1 MGLLQVAMA
10 IVSYAIM
17 LYMMVLFARFI
28 LDLIPMF
35 SRDWRPKGLG
45 LVFAEFIFTITDP
58 PLKFVRKLVKPIRL
72 GAVQLDLSFMI
83 VMIVCL
89 FAYRITF
96 SLAA

>member
-1 MGLLQVAMA
+1 MNLFQIAMA
-10 IVSYAIM
+10 IVNFAIM
-17 LYMMVLFARFI
+17 LYMMALFARFI

-58 PLKFVRKLVKPIRL
+58 PLKFVRKLVKPVRL

-83 VMIVCL
+83 VMIICL
-89 FAYRITF
+89 FAYRMTF

>member
-1 MGLLQVAMA
+1 MA
-10 IVSYAIM
+10 IVNFAIM
-17 LYMMVLFARFI
+17 LYMMALFARFI

-58 PLKFVRKLVKPIRL
+58 PLKFVRKLVKPVSL

-96 SLAA
+96 GLAA

>member
-17 LYMMVLFARFI
+17 LYMMALFARFI

-35 SRDWRPKGLG
+35 SRDWRPQGLG

>member
-17 LYMMVLFARFI
+17 LYMMALFARFI